1 MMSNVLTDL
10 NPSTFWMRFN
20 DSSLIENLKPTREVL
35 ATMNGEITVTRKGN
49 LVCEIYNGSEWK
61 FCSILGMLVV
71 KNHPFNVILIS
82 EICQATTNKD
92 GITIF
97 YNGEP
102 VLCLRTKI
110 SRFGMRDCHR
120 LSEDRRFL
128 LPGFQLHLDIG
139 GYVDQSGHAIEF
151 AKMFFTSVDFY
162 FMEFNLIDNRK
173 RLEALATLFIKL
185 DKEIDGVYGII
196 HCMLLIVD
204 QEEPSQISFIRP
216 IYRQFEEVS
225 KKVIECVGKLEGL
238 MLSFNF

>member
-1 MMSNVLTDL
+1 MLILRDL
-10 NPSTFWMRFN
+10 RSRIPFGQAEPDDQRLFQK
-20 DSSLIENLKPTREVL
+20 IE
-35 ATMNGEITVTRKGN
+35 
-49 LVCEIYNGSEWK
+49 C
-61 FCSILGMLVV
+61 
-71 KNHPFNVILIS
+71 
-82 EICQATTNKD
+82 
-92 GITIF
+92 IF
-97 YNGEP
+97 A
-102 VLCLRTKI
+102 L
-110 SRFGMRDCHR
+110 
-120 LSEDRRFL
+120 
-128 LPGFQLHLDIG
+128 
-139 GYVDQSGHAIEF
+139 AIEF

-162 FMEFNLIDNRK
+162 FMEFNSIDNRK